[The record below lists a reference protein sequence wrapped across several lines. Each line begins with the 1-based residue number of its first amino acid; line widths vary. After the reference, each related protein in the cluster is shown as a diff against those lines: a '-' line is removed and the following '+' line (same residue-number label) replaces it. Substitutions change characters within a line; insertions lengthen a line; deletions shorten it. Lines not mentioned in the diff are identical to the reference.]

1 MRVMSLAAVDSVY
14 AMVYQHVGLCV
25 LVVMEGISQHLMLA
39 HMVSFS
45 KTVIFSFFGINLEK
59 TVVVCPSLG

>member
-14 AMVYQHVGLCV
+14 ATVYQHVGLCA

-45 KTVIFSFFGINLEK
+45 KTVILLFVGIKLEK